1 MGGSFQVNKQNIES
15 VPLLILWVVSSN
27 KDGEFSYFAL
37 TTFNQVV
44 SVQNLNLTLHSFIN
58 CNGKH
63 DTASFKL
70 LIVQINIFSLRLDN
84 IT

>member
-1 MGGSFQVNKQNIES
+1 MKNGVINKQNIES

-27 KDGEFSYFAL
+27 KEGDLSYFAL

-44 SVQNLNLTLHSFIN
+44 SVQNSNLTLHYFIN

-63 DTASFKL
+63 DTASFKF
-70 LIVQINIFSLRLDN
+70 LIM
-84 IT
+84 